1 MTITFPTRNVLKGK
15 QMFSRMLSHKSNIS
29 RMLCLLLAL
38 VVLESRQQG
47 FSADPPADKKK
58 RVYQN
63 GVVAAD
69 HPLAS
74 AAGTVILKAGG
85 NVVDAAVATSFAL
98 SVLRPASCG
107 LGGGGF
113 MVIWDAEQQ
122 KSVVIDYRERAPAAA
137 TPEMYAKLPGN
148 DALRRFASRQGPLAA
163 AVPGTVAGLCYAVKK
178 YGKLD
183 LKTVMQ
189 PAIMM
194 AKRGVPINDHMRS
207 IQTNMLTRIKNGTLN
222 AEQYSVLIDAYLNGG
237 KAWKDSDRFF
247 SPQLKTLELIAENG
261 RSGFYEGPVA
271 DAMVALCGKQN
282 GGILT
287 HQDLVDTQPVI
298 RKPLSTTFDGYTILT
313 MPPPSSGGIAIIES
327 FNMIHALEDQK
338 SIPSFAKM
346 EYHSPQQIHLLT
358 EVMKHAFA
366 DRAEYLGDM
375 DFVPV
380 PVQRLTNQNY
390 ANQLASRID
399 AKKTKSLNEYGR
411 YLPPQDGGTSHLSVM
426 DSKGNAVA
434 CTETINLTFGSYVV
448 IPKYGIV
455 MNNEMDDFAAIS
467 GKPNAFGL
475 LQSKANEI
483 EPGKKPLSSMSPT
496 IVIKDGKAVFSAGA
510 SGGPRIIS
518 STLQVLLNLIVFGM
532 NPQQAVESP
541 RIHHQWMPEDLLL
554 ETDLF
559 EQVGNKLKPFGH
571 TVKKSTSLAATQAV
585 SRQPDGLRGHS
596 DSRKHGVAAGY

>member
-1 MTITFPTRNVLKGK
+1 MVLV
-15 QMFSRMLSHKSNIS
+15 F
-29 RMLCLLLAL
+29 A
-38 VVLESRQQG
+38 VLGTPQQG
-47 FSADPPADKKK
+47 FSAGSPDNQNKNL
-58 RVYQN
+58 YQN

-113 MVIWDAEQQ
+113 MVIWDADQQ

-137 TPEMYAKLPGN
+137 TPDMYAKLPGN
-148 DALRRFASRQGPLAA
+148 DAHRKYASRLGPLAV

-194 AKRGVPINDHMRS
+194 AKKGVPIDQHMRS
-207 IQTNMLTRIKNGTLN
+207 VQKTMLTRFENGTLN
-222 AEQYSVLIDAYLNGG
+222 SERFSVLIDEYLNQG
-237 KAWKDSDRFF
+237 KLWKDHDRFF

-261 RSGFYEGPVA
+261 WSGFYEGPVA
-271 DAMVALCGKQN
+271 DAIIARCGKQN

-287 HQDLVDTQPVI
+287 HQDLLNTQPVI
-298 RKPLSTTFDGYTILT
+298 RKPLSTKFNGYTILT

-327 FNMIHALEDQK
+327 LNMIQALEKRQSK
-338 SIPSFAKM
+338 PVFAKQD
-346 EYHSPQQIHLLT
+346 YHSPQQIHFLT

-375 DFVPV
+375 DFFPV

-390 ANQLASRID
+390 ASQLASRID
-399 AKKTKSLNEYGR
+399 AKKTKPLKEYGR
-411 YLPPQDGGTSHLSVM
+411 YLPPRDGGTSHYSVM
-426 DSKGNAVA
+426 DIKGNSVA
-434 CTETINLTFGSYVV
+434 CTETINLTFGSHVV

-455 MNNEMDDFAAIS
+455 MNNEMDDFAAIP

-475 LQSKANEI
+475 IQSKANEI

-496 IVIKDGKAVFSAGA
+496 IAIKDGKAIFSAGA

-518 STLQVLLNLIVFGM
+518 STLQVLLNMIVFGM
-532 NPQQAVESP
+532 NPEQAVESP
-541 RIHHQWMPEDLLL
+541 RIHHQWIPDGLLL
-554 ETDLF
+554 ENNLF
-559 EQVGNKLKPFGH
+559 EQVGDKLKPFGH
-571 TVKKSTSLAATQAV
+571 TVKKSSSLAATQAV
-585 SRQPDGLRGHS
+585 SRQPEGLRGHS
-596 DSRKHGVAAGY
+596 DSRKHGAATGY

>member
-1 MTITFPTRNVLKGK
+1 MYFND
-15 QMFSRMLSHKSNIS
+15 LSHKSYLS
-29 RMLCLLLAL
+29 SMLCLILIFTL
-38 VVLESRQQG
+38 LESPRKG
-47 FSADPPADKKK
+47 YAADPPLDQKKQ
-58 RVYQN
+58 VYQN

-148 DALRRFASRQGPLAA
+148 DTQRKYASRQGPLAV

-183 LKTVMQ
+183 LQTVMQ

-194 AKRGVPINDHMRS
+194 AKRGVPLNDHMRS
-207 IQTNMLTRIKNGTLN
+207 VQKSMLARIKKGNLN
-222 AEQYSVLIDAYLNGG
+222 AEQFKVLIDEYHNQG
-237 KAWKDSDRFF
+237 KPWKDHDRFF
-247 SPQLKTLELIAENG
+247 SPQLKALELIAENG
-261 RSGFYEGPVA
+261 HSGFYEGPVA
-271 DAMVALCGKQN
+271 DAMVAVCGKQN

-287 HQDLVDTQPVI
+287 HKDLIETQPVI
-298 RKPLSTTFDGYTILT
+298 RKPLTTTFNGYTILT

-327 FNMIHALEDQK
+327 LNMLHALETQQLK
-338 SIPSFAKM
+338 PAFTNLK
-346 EYHSPQQIHLLT
+346 YHSPQQIHLLT

-380 PVQRLTNQNY
+380 PVQRLTDQKY
-390 ANQLASRID
+390 ATQLAARID
-399 AKKTKSLNEYGR
+399 AKKTKLLKEYGR
-411 YLPPQDGGTSHLSVM
+411 YIPPKDSGTSHYSVM
-426 DSKGNAVA
+426 DARGNAVA

-455 MNNEMDDFAAIS
+455 MNNEMDDFAAIP

-496 IVIKDGKAVFSAGA
+496 IALKDGKAIFSAGA

-518 STLQVLLNLIVFGM
+518 STLQVLLNMILFGM
-532 NPQQAVESP
+532 HPEQAVESP

-554 ETDLF
+554 ENDLF
-559 EQVGNKLKPFGH
+559 EQVGDKLKPFGH
-571 TVKKSTSLAATQAV
+571 AAKKSSSLAATQAV

-596 DSRKHGVAAGY
+596 DSRKHGAATGY

>member
-1 MTITFPTRNVLKGK
+1 MLVSAVLDSS
-15 QMFSRMLSHKSNIS
+15 QP
-29 RMLCLLLAL
+29 
-38 VVLESRQQG
+38 G
-47 FSADPPADKKK
+47 FSADPPLDQKK
-58 RVYQN
+58 RVYEQA
-63 GVVAAD
+63 VVAAD

-74 AAGTVILKAGG
+74 AAGIVILKAGG

-137 TPEMYAKLPGN
+137 TPDMYAKLPGN
-148 DALRRFASRQGPLAA
+148 EEQRKLASRQGPLAI
-163 AVPGTVAGLCYAVKK
+163 AVPGTVAGLCYAVKE

-189 PAIMM
+189 PAILM
-194 AKRGVPINDHMRS
+194 AKRGVRINDHMRS
-207 IQTNMLTRIKNGTLN
+207 VQSSMLERIKKGSLDSKQFP
-222 AEQYSVLIDAYLNGG
+222 ALIDEYLNQGQP
-237 KAWKDSDRFF
+237 WKDQDRFF
-247 SPQLKTLELIAENG
+247 SPQLKVLELIAENG
-261 RSGFYEGPVA
+261 RAGFYEGPVA
-271 DAMVALCGKQN
+271 DALVAVCGKQN
-282 GGILT
+282 GGLLT
-287 HQDLVDTQPVI
+287 HQDLIETQPII
-298 RKPLSTTFDGYTILT
+298 RKPLTTTFNGYTILT

-327 FNMIHALEDQK
+327 FNMIHSLENKLLNQ
-338 SIPSFAKM
+338 SFAKL

-380 PVQRLTNQNY
+380 PVERLTNQKY
-390 ANQLASRID
+390 ADQLASRID
-399 AKKTKSLNEYGR
+399 AKQTKSLKEYGR

-426 DSKGNAVA
+426 DAAGNAVA

-448 IPKYGIV
+448 IPEYGIV

-475 LQSKANEI
+475 IQSKANEI

-496 IVIKDGKAVFSAGA
+496 IAVKDGKAVFSAGA

-518 STLQVLLNLIVFGM
+518 STLQVLLNMIVFGM
-532 NPQQAVESP
+532 HPEQAVESP
-541 RIHHQWMPEDLLL
+541 RIHHQWMPDDLLL
-554 ETDLF
+554 ETELF
-559 EQVGNKLKPFGH
+559 EQVGDKMKQFGH
-571 TVKKSTSLAATQAV
+571 ATKKSSSLAASQAV
-585 SRQPDGLRGHS
+585 SRQQDGLRGHS
-596 DSRKHGVAAGY
+596 DSRKHGAAAGY

>member
-1 MTITFPTRNVLKGK
+1 MVLV
-15 QMFSRMLSHKSNIS
+15 F
-29 RMLCLLLAL
+29 A
-38 VVLESRQQG
+38 VLGTPQQG
-47 FSADPPADKKK
+47 FSAGSPDNQNKNL
-58 RVYQN
+58 YQN

-113 MVIWDAEQQ
+113 MVIWDADQQ

-137 TPEMYAKLPGN
+137 TPDMYAKLPGN
-148 DALRRFASRQGPLAA
+148 DAHRKYASRLGPLAV

-194 AKRGVPINDHMRS
+194 AKKGVPIDQHMRS
-207 IQTNMLTRIKNGTLN
+207 VQKTMLTRFENGTLN
-222 AEQYSVLIDAYLNGG
+222 SERFSVLIDEYLNQG
-237 KAWKDSDRFF
+237 KLWKDHDRFF

-261 RSGFYEGPVA
+261 WSGFYEGPVA
-271 DAMVALCGKQN
+271 DAIIARCGKQN

-287 HQDLVDTQPVI
+287 HQDLLNTQPVI
-298 RKPLSTTFDGYTILT
+298 RKPLSTKFNGYTILT

-327 FNMIHALEDQK
+327 LNMIQALEKRQSK
-338 SIPSFAKM
+338 PVFAKQD
-346 EYHSPQQIHLLT
+346 YHSPQQIHFLT

-375 DFVPV
+375 DFFPV
-380 PVQRLTNQNY
+380 PVQRLTNQIY
-390 ANQLASRID
+390 ASQLASRID
-399 AKKTKSLNEYGR
+399 AKKTKPLKEYGR
-411 YLPPQDGGTSHLSVM
+411 YLPPRDGGTSHYSVM
-426 DSKGNAVA
+426 DIKGNSVA
-434 CTETINLTFGSYVV
+434 CTETINLTFGSHVV

-455 MNNEMDDFAAIS
+455 MNNEMDDFAAIP

-475 LQSKANEI
+475 IQSKANEI

-496 IVIKDGKAVFSAGA
+496 IAIKDGKAIFSAGA

-518 STLQVLLNLIVFGM
+518 STLQVLLNMIVFGM
-532 NPQQAVESP
+532 NPEQAVESP
-541 RIHHQWMPEDLLL
+541 RLHHQWIPDGLLL
-554 ETDLF
+554 ENNLF
-559 EQVGNKLKPFGH
+559 EQVGDKLKPFGH
-571 TVKKSTSLAATQAV
+571 TVKKSSSLAATQAV
-585 SRQPDGLRGHS
+585 SRQPEGLRGHS
-596 DSRKHGVAAGY
+596 DSRKHGAATGY

>member
-1 MTITFPTRNVLKGK
+1 MSFRLVHHKSFIN
-15 QMFSRMLSHKSNIS
+15 QMLSV
-29 RMLCLLLAL
+29 LLVFA
-38 VVLESRQQG
+38 VLGKTLPGVAAEQAETIDS
-47 FSADPPADKKK
+47 K
-58 RVYQN
+58 VYPN
-63 GVVAAD
+63 AVVAAD

-74 AAGTVILKAGG
+74 AAGIAILKAGG

-122 KSVVIDYRERAPAAA
+122 KSTVIDYRERAPAAA
-137 TPEMYAKLPGN
+137 TPDMYSRLPGSEEQRQ
-148 DALRRFASRQGPLAA
+148 LASRQGPLAV
-163 AVPGTVAGLCYAVKK
+163 AVPCNVAGLCYAVKE

-189 PAIMM
+189 PAILM
-194 AKRGVPINDHMRS
+194 ARRGVPINDHMRS
-207 IQTNMLTRIKNGTLN
+207 VQNSMLNRVKKGELN
-222 AEQYSVLIDAYLNGG
+222 QKEFQPLIDEYLNHG
-237 KAWKDSDRFF
+237 KPWEEKARFF
-247 SPQLKTLELIAENG
+247 SPQLKALELIAENG
-261 RSGFYEGPVA
+261 RAGFYEGPVA
-271 DAMVALCGKQN
+271 DAIVATCGKQG

-287 HQDLVDTQPVI
+287 LEDLKETEPII
-298 RKPLSTTFDGYTILT
+298 RKPLTTTFDGYQIIT

-327 FNMIHALEDQK
+327 FNMIDALEKQVLK
-338 SIPSFAKM
+338 HPFADLK
-346 EYHSPQQIHLLT
+346 YHSPQELHFLT

-366 DRAEYLGDM
+366 DRAEYLGDA

-380 PVQRLTNQNY
+380 PLERLTDSAY
-390 ANQLASRID
+390 ASRLAARID
-399 AKKTKSLNEYGR
+399 SKQTKKLKDYGR
-411 YLPPQDGGTSHLSVM
+411 YIPPKDSGTSHLSVM
-426 DSKGNAVA
+426 DAAGNAVA

-455 MNNEMDDFAAIS
+455 MNNEMDDFAAIP

-496 IVIKDGKAVFSAGA
+496 IAIKDGKAVFSAGA

-518 STLQVLLNLIVFGM
+518 STLQVLLNMIVFGM
-532 NPQQAVESP
+532 QPEQAVESP
-541 RIHHQWMPEDLLL
+541 RIHHQWVPEDLLL
-554 ETDLF
+554 EAELYK
-559 EQVGNKLKPFGH
+559 QVGNELKQFGH
-571 TVKKSTSLAATQAV
+571 SIKKSSSLAATQAV

-596 DSRKHGVAAGY
+596 DSRKHGAAAGY